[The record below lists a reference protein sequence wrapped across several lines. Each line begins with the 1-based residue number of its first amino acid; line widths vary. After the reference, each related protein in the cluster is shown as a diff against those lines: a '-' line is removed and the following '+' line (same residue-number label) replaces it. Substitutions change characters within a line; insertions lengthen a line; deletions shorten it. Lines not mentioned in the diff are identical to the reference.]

1 MSEPMLSEPMLS
13 ELMLSD
19 SMLSYPIKC
28 KLVSYVTNDT
38 TVTLL
43 VAQPNMRFQP
53 RLTRNS
59 VTEIIRVFS
68 MIRNNRVK
76 RFS

>member
-1 MSEPMLSEPMLS
+1 MG
-13 ELMLSD
+13 SD
-19 SMLSYPIKC
+19 DTWAPLKRIF
-28 KLVSYVTNDT
+28 VSDDTNDT
-38 TVTLL
+38 NVTLL